1 MSKKTNEVQKSNEV
15 ATVQTA
21 KEVKMSVTQI
31 LAQQAKPSGG
41 VSAYGGTVELICEDL
56 TLLNDRAK
64 LESKLAALGV
74 DVKNSKNAINTGV
87 SQTRN
92 VIKLL
97 VSNGLLK

>member
-1 MSKKTNEVQKSNEV
+1 MKKTNEVQKSNEV
-15 ATVQTA
+15 ATVQEA
-21 KEVKMSVTQI
+21 KMSVTQI
-31 LAQQAKPSGG
+31 LAQQSKPTGN

-56 TLLNDRAK
+56 TLLNDRAR
-64 LESKLAALGV
+64 LESKLSALGV

-97 VSNGLLK
+97 VDNGLLK